1 MQARDLVAHDA
12 PSRDF
17 GRLLRHWRLARRFSQ
32 LDLAGEASVS
42 SRHLCFLENGRAQPS
57 RDMVQILGTALD
69 LPLEAQN
76 DLHLAAG
83 FVPPFGDQGWA
94 AVDLEHVRDALDF
107 ILKQQEPL
115 PAIVIDGKWDIR
127 MRNESSRRIFGMFQ
141 KSYAMDR
148 NLAQNAMHAVFHPK
162 GLRPFIVN
170 WADFASRLMQI
181 LHREAAQGSRTAAKL
196 RDEILVYPGVPAGW
210 KVPQSPPSSPVMT
223 MQLRKDDLCLDFF
236 SMFTTFAMPHEV
248 ALQQL
253 KIECFYPANTATAA
267 KVRELAAS
275 TG

>member
-76 DLHLAAG
+76 ELHLAAG

-275 TG
+275 NG

>member
-76 DLHLAAG
+76 ELHLAAG
-83 FVPPFGDQGWA
+83 FVPPFGDQVWG

-181 LHREAAQGSRTAAKL
+181 LHREAGQGSRTAAKL

-275 TG
+275 NG